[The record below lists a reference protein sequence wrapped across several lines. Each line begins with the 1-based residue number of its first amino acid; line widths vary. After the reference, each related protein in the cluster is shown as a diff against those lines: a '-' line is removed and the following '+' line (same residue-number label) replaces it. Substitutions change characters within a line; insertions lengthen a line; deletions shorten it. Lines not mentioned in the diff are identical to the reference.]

1 MTSRFSFKGD
11 REFELQMKFGG
22 GIHSRASEDEID
34 PREAKDGQ
42 NVQLDLENR
51 ELRNRDPYDI
61 VGTVPNAAEIRGFA
75 TLRKADGSVSFL
87 VQAGTTVY
95 DWDGSSFT
103 SKGTVS
109 ASANLRGRKEA
120 NWILEDKVLI
130 TDLSLAQPVMEY
142 DGTTLQNS
150 SFNLAGSFLAKY
162 VFVAAERAIFANVV
176 SNGVATPHVIAG
188 SQRDDYTVLSVTDR
202 PSSSLNVQDP
212 WFLVTPDIKPVNGL
226 VQAFTSTDAVG
237 TGQDQR
243 VAVSSENG
251 VLSKINGSD
260 ATNFVITEL
269 YPESAATGDESL
281 RFSGNDIVYGRQGRI
296 ESLAASDRYGDV
308 AEVDLSVPIKDMIE
322 TYTEWTTVYNSRNQR
337 IYFFPSGESE
347 LWVLFKELIGTSE
360 AQGGTLSPWS
370 KWTTQH
376 SLAFQPTAVMNM
388 YDPDDG
394 LEYVFMGDSSGNI
407 YRLEGTGL
415 SGDAGSADIQME
427 FLSAL
432 ARVPKEAQVYKITG
446 SIDYRSNLSN
456 TVKLRFEYAGEAVF
470 NEDVEIT
477 LPAVDSADG
486 ADHWGATG
494 AEASYWGGDFYWNVP
509 FAGRLTRQQFTP
521 AGQSNA
527 FQVRITVEGVN
538 KVEINQINLNFEAA
552 S

>member
-1 MTSRFSFKGD
+1 MTSRFDFKGD
-11 REFELQMKFGG
+11 REFEIQMKFGG

-34 PREAKDGQ
+34 PREAKDGR
-42 NVQLDLENR
+42 NLQLDLENR

-61 VGTVPNAAEIRGFA
+61 VGTAPNASEIRGFA

-87 VQAGTTVY
+87 VQAGDTVY
-95 DWDGSSFT
+95 DWDGSTFT

-120 NWILEDKVLI
+120 NWILDDKVLI

-162 VFVAAERAIFANVV
+162 VFIAAERAVFANVV
-176 SNGVATPHVIAG
+176 SNGVATPQLIAG
-188 SQRDDYTVLSVTDR
+188 SERGDYTVLSVTDR

-212 WFLVTPDIKPVNGL
+212 WFLLTPDLKPVNGL

-337 IYFFPSGESE
+337 IYFFPTGQSE
-347 LWVLFKELIGTSE
+347 LWVLFKELIGASE

-388 YDPDDG
+388 FDPDDG
-394 LEYVFMGDSSGNI
+394 LEYVFMGDASGNL

-432 ARVPKEAQVYKITG
+432 ARVPKEAQIYKITG

-456 TVKLRFEYAGEAVF
+456 TVRLRFEYAGESVF

-477 LPAVDSADG
+477 LPAVDTADG